1 MQMTLQELSPE
12 SFQKLTATAS
22 AFHVRLSALLET
34 DEASRI
40 QEELSFLKSCGWLKS
55 ESLVYFS
62 QKTLRDSS
70 ITRGGRTF
78 GIIISTMDELG
89 YDVEWQVLNSK
100 DFGVPQNR
108 ERVFIIGHLRGT
120 GSRKVFPIRDGSK
133 EVDDLQRQETGTI
146 TTRTGANN
154 SVGTYI
160 VESEQQAQAVSGV
173 YTQDSE
179 RFHKAPLK
187 GLSRCLKANKHDAG
201 VVIPVL
207 TPDRAEKRQ
216 NGRRF
221 KEDGDPMFTLTGQD
235 RHGVAIYQKPRG
247 NNKGGLHDIAPT
259 LSSSSWQE
267 NNSLISGCRI
277 RKLTPKECFRLQGF
291 SDEYFERARA
301 VNSDSQLYKQ
311 AGNSVTVNVI
321 YEIARRLT

>member
-40 QEELSFLKSCGWLKS
+40 QEELSFLKSCGW
-55 ESLVYFS
+55 
-62 QKTLRDSS
+62 
-70 ITRGGRTF
+70 
-78 GIIISTMDELG
+78 
-89 YDVEWQVLNSK
+89 
-100 DFGVPQNR
+100 
-108 ERVFIIGHLRGT
+108 LRGT

-267 NNSLISGCRI
+267 NLEKRNRELEDAI
-277 RKLTPKECFRLQGF
+277 
-291 SDEYFERARA
+291 ER
-301 VNSDSQLYKQ
+301 D
-311 AGNSVTVNVI
+311 GN
-321 YEIARRLT
+321 EIVELANENRRLRMTLEIVKGGRGG